1 MTSGVFRLFKT
12 HLTLVSAQP
21 LRSLDTH
28 CVLNPLMT
36 SAVKQPIKVAIT
48 IWMKVRTLGIEV
60 HLNKP
65 SNISADE

>member
-1 MTSGVFRLFKT
+1 
-12 HLTLVSAQP
+12 
-21 LRSLDTH
+21 
-28 CVLNPLMT
+28 
-36 SAVKQPIKVAIT
+36 KQPIKVAIT